1 MDPRYYETYYRHEDH
16 HWWFRWRYEMIIQ
29 LIRELKLGPA
39 PRILDAGCGT
49 GQMLKHLE
57 TVGIAYGIDSS
68 PQAVSFAHSR
78 GVQRLVRGSINA
90 IPFPSNTFD
99 CVVALDVIEHVED
112 DLGILKSLHE
122 VVKSDGRLVVTVP
135 AFQSLWSQHD
145 VINHH
150 KRRYSAAHLRRVIE
164 QSGFA
169 IERITYCNTALCV
182 PVFAAR
188 KFKNVAHDLRAEHG
202 HGDEEVKSDLAEYP
216 RFVNEAL
223 FRVMHFETRL
233 MHRVNLPF
241 GVSVLAVARPLPE
254 MVSVGRD
261 GPASS
266 REAIQTSAVAS
277 H

>member
-29 LIRELKLGPA
+29 LIRDLNLGPS

-57 TVGIAYGIDSS
+57 TVGVAFGIDSS

-90 IPFPSNTFD
+90 IPFPANTFD

-112 DLGILKSLHE
+112 DLDILQSLHD

-150 KRRYSAAHLRRVIE
+150 KRRYSSAHLRRVIE

-188 KFKNVAHDLRAEHG
+188 KFKNIAHDLRSG
-202 HGDEEVKSDLAEYP
+202 HGNGEEDAKSDLAEYP
-216 RFVNEAL
+216 KIVNEAL
-223 FRVMHFETRL
+223 FRLMHLETQVMH
-233 MHRVNLPF
+233 HVNLPF
-241 GVSVLAVARPLPE
+241 GVSVLAVARP
-254 MVSVGRD
+254 VAKADSVGSD
-261 GPASS
+261 IPSMS
-266 REAIQTSAVAS
+266 REAAQTSVAATN
-277 H
+277 